1 MGESTPTE
9 AGQGTPDGHG
19 GPSVAEAMD
28 GEKRPL
34 IEVGVSEVEEG
45 VYTVRVILTGGG
57 TGGHIYP
64 ALAIA
69 KGLLARDAETKI
81 LYVGIRDGME
91 AYLVPEAGLEFA
103 GISGKGLPRRLS
115 LDTIKVIGKS
125 VKAFWETKKLLHQF
139 HPDLVVGTGGYV
151 SGPVVL
157 TAALFNIPT
166 LLHEQ
171 NALPGITNRILARV
185 VRRVMVTFPESMEH
199 FGVKKKLEL
208 VGLPVRPEIG
218 QVSRE
223 VGAKYFKLRSD
234 RVTLLVTGGSRGAQT
249 LNQAMIEVLSQLAQR
264 PDIQVIWATGKTT
277 YTETVE
283 ALKKRGIF
291 WDRPQWRVVEYLKDM
306 PEALACADIFI
317 GRAGAA
323 SLAELMVA
331 GIPSLLIPYPYAA
344 ENHQEHNAQALVQ
357 AGAAKLILDSELD
370 GERLWKEVEGLLSQP
385 LLLAKMG
392 AAAKVLAQPQALD
405 KIVDLCR
412 STAWH

>member
-1 MGESTPTE
+1 M
-9 AGQGTPDGHG
+9 
-19 GPSVAEAMD
+19 
-28 GEKRPL
+28 
-34 IEVGVSEVEEG
+34 
-45 VYTVRVILTGGG
+45 VRVILTGGG

-69 KGLLARDAETKI
+69 KGLLDRDAKTQI

-91 AYLVPEAGLEFA
+91 ARLVPEVGIEFA
-103 GISGKGLPRRLS
+103 GISGKGLPRTLS
-115 LDTIKVIGKS
+115 LDTIKALGKS
-125 VKAFWETKKLLHQF
+125 VKALWEMKKILRQF

-157 TAALFNIPT
+157 TASLFNIPT

-223 VGAKYFKLRSD
+223 VGAKHFGLRPD
-234 RVTLLVTGGSRGAQT
+234 RLTLLVTGGSRGART
-249 LNQAMIEVLSQLAQR
+249 LNQAMTTVLEHLAHR
-264 PDIQVIWATGKTT
+264 SDIQVIWATGKTT
-277 YTETVE
+277 YTEIIE
-283 ALKKRGIF
+283 GFKERGIS
-291 WDRPQWRVVEYLKDM
+291 WKRPEWRILEYLKDM
-306 PEALACADIFI
+306 PEALACADLYI

-323 SLAELMVA
+323 SLAELQIT
-331 GIPSLLIPYPYAA
+331 GLPSLLIPYPYAA
-344 ENHQEHNAQALVQ
+344 ENHQEHNAQAMVQ
-357 AGAAKLILDSELD
+357 DGAARIVLDRELD
-370 GERLWKEVEGLLSQP
+370 GERLWKEVDWLISQP
-385 LLLAKMG
+385 ILLAKMG
-392 AAAKVLAQPQALD
+392 SAALALAQPQALN

-412 STAWH
+412 ATAWH

>member
-1 MGESTPTE
+1 M
-9 AGQGTPDGHG
+9 
-19 GPSVAEAMD
+19 
-28 GEKRPL
+28 
-34 IEVGVSEVEEG
+34 
-45 VYTVRVILTGGG
+45 VRVIVTGGG

-69 KGLLARDAETKI
+69 KGLLARDAETQI

-91 AYLVPEAGLEFA
+91 ARLVPEAGIEFA

-125 VKAFWETKKLLHQF
+125 VKAIWETKKLLQQF

-157 TAALFNIPT
+157 TAAIFNIPT

-171 NALPGITNRILARV
+171 NALPGITNRILAKV
-185 VRRVMVTFPESMEH
+185 VRRVMVTFPESMER
-199 FGVKKKLEL
+199 FGDKKKLEL

-218 QVSRE
+218 QVTRD
-223 VGAKYFKLRSD
+223 VGAKKFNLRSD
-234 RVTLLVTGGSRGAQT
+234 RLTLLVTGGSRGART

-264 PDIQVIWATGKTT
+264 SDIQVIWATGKTT

-291 WDRPQWRVVEYLKDM
+291 WDRPQWRVLEYLKDM

-323 SLAELMVA
+323 SLAELLVA
-331 GIPSLLIPYPYAA
+331 GIPSLLIPYPFAA

-357 AGAAKLILDSELD
+357 AGAAKIILDLELN
-370 GERLWKEVEGLLSQP
+370 GERLWKELEGLISQP
-385 LLLAKMG
+385 TLLANMG
-392 AAAKVLAQPQALD
+392 AAAKTLAQPLALD
-405 KIVDLCR
+405 KIVDLCWA
-412 STAWH
+412 TAWQ

>member
-1 MGESTPTE
+1 M
-9 AGQGTPDGHG
+9 
-19 GPSVAEAMD
+19 
-28 GEKRPL
+28 
-34 IEVGVSEVEEG
+34 
-45 VYTVRVILTGGG
+45 RVMLTGGG

-69 KGLLARDAETKI
+69 KGLLARDAETQI

-91 AYLVPEAGLEFA
+91 ARLVPESGIEFV
-103 GISGKGLPRRLS
+103 GISGKGLPRKLS
-115 LDTIKVIGKS
+115 LDTIKVIGGS
-125 VKAFWETKKLLHQF
+125 IKALWETKKLLRQF

-157 TAALFNIPT
+157 AAALFNIPT

-171 NALPGITNRILARV
+171 NALPGITNRLLARV
-185 VRRVMVTFPESMEH
+185 VRHVMVTFPESTSH

-223 VGAKYFKLRSD
+223 VGVKHFKLRPD
-234 RVTLLVTGGSRGAQT
+234 RLTLLVTGGSRGART
-249 LNQAMIEVLSQLAQR
+249 LNRAMTGVLEHLAQR
-264 PDIQVIWATGKTT
+264 RDIQVIWATGKAT
-277 YTETVE
+277 YSETIE
-283 ALKKRGIF
+283 DFKRRGIS
-291 WDRPQWRVVEYLKDM
+291 WERPEWRVLEYLKDM

-323 SLAELMVA
+323 SLAELMVT
-331 GIPSLLIPYPYAA
+331 GIPSVLIPYPYAA

-357 AGAAKLILDSELD
+357 AGAARIILDSELN
-370 GERLWKEVEGLLSQP
+370 GERLWKEVDGLITQP
-385 LLLAKMG
+385 KLLAKMG
-392 AAAKVLAQPQALD
+392 AAAQTLAQPQALN

-412 STAWH
+412 ATAWH

>member
-1 MGESTPTE
+1 
-9 AGQGTPDGHG
+9 
-19 GPSVAEAMD
+19 
-28 GEKRPL
+28 
-34 IEVGVSEVEEG
+34 
-45 VYTVRVILTGGG
+45 VRVILTGGG

-69 KGLLARDAETKI
+69 KGLLARDPETQI
-81 LYVGIRDGME
+81 LYVGIQDGME
-91 AYLVPEAGLEFA
+91 ARLVPEAGIKFA
-103 GISGKGLPRRLS
+103 GISGKGLPRKLS

-125 VKAFWETKKLLHQF
+125 FKALWETKKLLRQF

-185 VRRVMVTFPESMEH
+185 VRRVMVTFPESMER

-218 QVSRE
+218 HVSRAA
-223 VGAKYFKLRSD
+223 GATNFKLRSD
-234 RVTLLVTGGSRGAQT
+234 RLTLLVTGGSRGART
-249 LNQAMIEVLSQLAQR
+249 INQAMIEVLSQLAQR
-264 PDIQVIWATGKTT
+264 SDIQVIWATGKTT

-283 ALKKRGIF
+283 ELKNRGIF
-291 WDRPQWRVVEYLKDM
+291 WDRPQWRVLEYLKDM

-331 GIPSLLIPYPYAA
+331 GIPSLLVPYPYAA
-344 ENHQEHNAQALVQ
+344 ENHQEYNAQALVQ
-357 AGAAKLILDSELD
+357 AGAAKMILDSELD
-370 GERLWKEVEGLLSQP
+370 GQHLWKEVEGLISQP

-392 AAAKVLAQPQALD
+392 DAAKTLAQPQALD

-412 STAWH
+412 ATAWH

>member
-1 MGESTPTE
+1 M
-9 AGQGTPDGHG
+9 
-19 GPSVAEAMD
+19 
-28 GEKRPL
+28 
-34 IEVGVSEVEEG
+34 
-45 VYTVRVILTGGG
+45 RVIVTGGG

-64 ALAIA
+64 ALAIV
-69 KGLLARDAETKI
+69 KGLLARDAEIQI

-91 AYLVPEAGLEFA
+91 ARLVPEAGIKFE
-103 GISGKGLPRRLS
+103 GISGQGLPRRLS
-115 LDTIKVIGKS
+115 LDSIKVLGS
-125 VKAFWETKKLLHQF
+125 TVKALWETKKLLRQF

-185 VRRVMVTFPESMEH
+185 VRRVMVTFPESMKR
-199 FGVKKKLEL
+199 FSVQKKLEL

-218 QVSRE
+218 HVSRE
-223 VGAKYFKLRSD
+223 VGAKYFNLRSD
-234 RVTLLVTGGSRGAQT
+234 RLTLLVTGGSRGART
-249 LNQAMIEVLSQLAQR
+249 INQAMIEVLEHLAQR
-264 PDIQVIWATGKTT
+264 SDIQVIWATGKTT
-277 YTETVE
+277 YLETIKE
-283 ALKKRGIF
+283 LKKRAIS
-291 WDRPQWRVVEYLKDM
+291 WERREWRVLEYLNDM

-357 AGAAKLILDSELD
+357 AGAAKIILDSELS
-370 GERLWKEVEGLLSQP
+370 GKRLWKDVEELISQP
-385 LLLAKMG
+385 KILAKMG
-392 AAAKVLAQPQALD
+392 VAAQTLAQPLALN
-405 KIVDLCR
+405 KIIDLCMA
-412 STAWH
+412 TAWH

>member
-1 MGESTPTE
+1 M
-9 AGQGTPDGHG
+9 
-19 GPSVAEAMD
+19 
-28 GEKRPL
+28 
-34 IEVGVSEVEEG
+34 
-45 VYTVRVILTGGG
+45 RVIVTGGG

-69 KGLLARDAETKI
+69 KGLLARDAETQI

-91 AYLVPEAGLEFA
+91 ARLVPEAGIKFA

-115 LDTIKVIGKS
+115 LETIKVIGKS
-125 VKAFWETKKLLHQF
+125 VKALWETKKLLRQF
-139 HPDLVVGTGGYV
+139 HPDLVVGTGGFV

-199 FGVKKKLEL
+199 FSVKNKLEL

-218 QVSRE
+218 HVYRE
-223 VGAKYFKLRSD
+223 LGATCFKLRSD
-234 RVTLLVTGGSRGAQT
+234 RLTLLVTGGSRGART
-249 LNQAMIEVLSQLAQR
+249 LNLAMIEVLANLAQR

-277 YTETVE
+277 YTETLE
-283 ALKKRGIF
+283 GLKKRGIS
-291 WDRPQWRVVEYLKDM
+291 WERPQWRVLEYLKDM

-344 ENHQEHNAQALVQ
+344 ENHQEQNAQALVQ

-370 GERLWKEVEGLLSQP
+370 GERLWKEVEELISQP
-385 LLLAKMG
+385 SLIAKMG
-392 AAAKVLAQPQALD
+392 AAAETLAQPQALD

>member
-1 MGESTPTE
+1 M
-9 AGQGTPDGHG
+9 
-19 GPSVAEAMD
+19 
-28 GEKRPL
+28 
-34 IEVGVSEVEEG
+34 
-45 VYTVRVILTGGG
+45 RVILTGGG

-69 KGLLARDAETKI
+69 KGLLARDPETQI

-91 AYLVPEAGLEFA
+91 ARLVPEAGIAFA

-115 LDTIKVIGKS
+115 LETIKVVGKS
-125 VKAFWETKKLLHQF
+125 FKALWETKKLLRQF
-139 HPDLVVGTGGYV
+139 KPDLVVGTGGYV

-171 NALPGITNRILARV
+171 NALPGITNKLLARV

-199 FGVKKKLEL
+199 FGPPKKLEL
-208 VGLPVRPEIG
+208 VGLPVRQEIG
-218 QVSRE
+218 HVSRQ
-223 VGAKYFKLRSD
+223 VGATNFKLQPD
-234 RVTLLVTGGSRGAQT
+234 RLTLLVTGGSRGAQT
-249 LNQAMIEVLSQLAQR
+249 LNQAMIEVLAQLAQH
-264 PDIQVIWATGKTT
+264 PDIQVIWATGSTT
-277 YTETVE
+277 YTETLE
-283 ALKKRGIF
+283 GLKKRAIS
-291 WDRPQWRVVEYLKDM
+291 WERPGWRVLEYLKDM
-306 PEALACADIFI
+306 PEALACADIFV

-323 SLAELMVA
+323 SLAELMIT

-357 AGAAKLILDSELD
+357 AGAAKMILDSELD
-370 GERLWKEVEGLLSQP
+370 GERLWKEVKGLLSQR
-385 LLLAKMG
+385 LLLTEMG
-392 AAAKVLAQPQALD
+392 AAAKTLAQPKALD